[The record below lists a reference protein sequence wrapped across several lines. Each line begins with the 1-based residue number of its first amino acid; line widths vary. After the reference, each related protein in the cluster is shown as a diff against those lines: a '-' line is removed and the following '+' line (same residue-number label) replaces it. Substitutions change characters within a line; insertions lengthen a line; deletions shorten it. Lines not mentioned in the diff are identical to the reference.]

1 MKAPKFKR
9 SEFEAR
15 LVAKA
20 LRDPEFRR
28 RLVADPTRTYA
39 AELGRRIP
47 DAARIKVVEETE
59 NTFCVAIPFLPPG
72 LKITDE
78 QLEAVA
84 RRELTHRN
92 PCWGVG
98 DGLD

>member
-1 MKAPKFKR
+1 MKDSKFKR
-9 SEFEAR
+9 RDFEAT
-15 LVAKA
+15 LAAKA

-28 RLVADPTRTYA
+28 RLVANPTETYA
-39 AELGRRIP
+39 AELNHKIP
-47 DAARIKVVEETE
+47 DGVRVKIVEDSE
-59 NTFCVAIPFLPPG
+59 NTFYVTIPFLPAD
-72 LKITDE
+72 LKVTEE

-98 DGLD
+98 DGLE